1 LADNAIPAQN
11 LDRDGRHVEGGPV
24 ATASPA
30 FAADLEGPSKGA
42 ECYSLVFMWVM
53 LFRFLVYMADGSA
66 ASARFLVRCAIPA
79 GPDAAS
85 FSLC

>member
-1 LADNAIPAQN
+1 MADNAIPAQN

-30 FAADLEGPSKGA
+30 FAA